1 VRTPYAVSCSLP
13 LIKTFRLDYL
23 FIDTHPGLNEETL
36 LSIIIS
42 DILVLILRPDQQ
54 DFQGTA
60 VTIEVARKL
69 KLKRLLLV
77 VNKVLPKLDF
87 TSLRQQVQATYAAPV
102 AGILPVSDEMIEL
115 GSAGIFSLVYPD
127 SSYSKGVREIAAQIV
142 NPAEV
147 R

>member
-1 VRTPYAVSCSLP
+1 MKA
-13 LIKTFRLDYL
+13 FRLDYL

-42 DILVLILRPDQQ
+42 DTLVLILRPDQQ

-60 VTIEVARKL
+60 VTVEVARKL

-87 TSLRQQVQATYAAPV
+87 ESLKQQAQETFNAPV
-102 AGILPVSDEMIEL
+102 AGVLLVSEEMIRL
-115 GSAGIFSLVYPD
+115 
-127 SSYSKGVREIAAQIV
+127 YSD
-142 NPAEV
+142 
-147 R
+147 